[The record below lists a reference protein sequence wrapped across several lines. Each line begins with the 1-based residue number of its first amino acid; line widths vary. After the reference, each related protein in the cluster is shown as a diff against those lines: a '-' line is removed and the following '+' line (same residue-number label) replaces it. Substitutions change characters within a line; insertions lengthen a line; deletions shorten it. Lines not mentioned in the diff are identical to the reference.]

1 MTKSEKRNGKIK
13 VTITRT
19 VVVSLI
25 INTLF
30 ILVNVLI
37 VSGLFFFQQVT
48 SIYDDLNKAIVGEAY
63 TQIDDDLIKDLAN
76 TTHGV
81 YRGLDKPQEMF
92 RDNKEEYYG
101 RFTEITKNPKYI
113 ALQNKLKL
121 LCSAT
126 QASEIDIFIRTILMR
141 TDFSKGSIRSRG
153 FSEKYGRAG
162 YIFSMTRKRE

>member
-81 YRGLDKPQEMF
+81 YRGLNKPQEMF
-92 RDNKEEYYG
+92 RDNKEEYYR

-126 QASEIDIFIRTILMR
+126 QASEIDIFIVYPLLT
-141 TDFSKGSIRSRG
+141 
-153 FSEKYGRAG
+153 RAK
-162 YIFSMTRKRE
+162 SSSSTAASSSQ